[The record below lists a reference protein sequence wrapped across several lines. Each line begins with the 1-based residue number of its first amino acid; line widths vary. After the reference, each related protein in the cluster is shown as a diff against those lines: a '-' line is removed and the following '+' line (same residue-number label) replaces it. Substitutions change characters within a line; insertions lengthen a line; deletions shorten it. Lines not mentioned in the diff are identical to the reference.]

1 MASAISVLIEKV
13 RLEHGYWEQI
23 MQGDSLETGSIGQ
36 AIYYF
41 METLEWDLSSPESTS
56 LSARKFFDQ
65 RIQ

>member
-1 MASAISVLIEKV
+1 MASAITVLIEKL
-13 RLEHGYWEQI
+13 RLDTGYWEQI
-23 MQGDSLETGSIGQ
+23 MQGDNLENGSVGQ

-41 METLEWDLSSPESTS
+41 METLEWDLSSPEATS